1 MRLAFGA
8 DHAGYCL
15 REELAQWAKDQG
27 YEVEELGA
35 QSTEPYDYPD
45 ASDLVARD
53 LLERKADFGIL
64 VCGSGIGVDIRANR
78 YDHIRA
84 ANCTSTEMAE
94 LSRLHNHANVLCL
107 GARLVDADK
116 AKDILRT
123 FLATQE
129 SQEPRHV
136 RRVEKMDRDVSNC

>member
-8 DHAGYCL
+8 DHAGFCL
-15 REELAQWAKDQG
+15 REELAEWAKKQG
-27 YEVEELGA
+27 HEVAQFGA
-35 QSTEPYDYPD
+35 ESTDPYDYPD
-45 ASDLVARD
+45 ASDLIAHV
-53 LLERKADFGIL
+53 LLENKADFGIL

-107 GARLVDADK
+107 GARLVDDAK
-116 AKDILRT
+116 AKAILDK
-123 FLATQE
+123 FLNTEE
-129 SQEPRHV
+129 SREPRHV